1 MKIIHAIFS
10 FLTGGAET
18 MLVDIMNQQCQETS
32 VSLII
37 VNNKINTDLLKNIDA
52 KVNVFLLNRKA
63 GSKLHL
69 FKTFY
74 KINKIVRRIQ
84 PDVIHCHDNMLFPFF
99 IRWKQKTCITV
110 HSINASTRFLNHY
123 AKVFA
128 VSASVQED
136 IRKYTEVHATVIYNG
151 IEVEQYKSRND
162 YEFDPTKETFHLIQ
176 ISRLALELK
185 GQDIAIQAIH
195 LLKKQHPNLKI
206 NLYFV
211 GEGESS
217 AELQALVT
225 ELNLQN
231 HILFLGSVDRNW
243 VKNNLQN
250 YHLLIQPSRFEGF
263 GLTVIEGFA
272 CGLPV
277 ITSDLDGPK
286 EIVDLLNSGA
296 LVEPNNPADL
306 AQKIQQIY
314 EGYVSNLIKNSRYLI
329 LDKNRLKIFDIQT
342 TAKCYLNNYISNN

>member
-1 MKIIHAIFS
+1 MKIVHAIFS
-10 FLTGGAET
+10 FLTGGSET
-18 MLVDIMNQQCQETS
+18 MLVDIINQQCKETS

-37 VNNKINTDLLKNIDA
+37 VNGKVNADLLKNIDV
-52 KVNVFLLNRKA
+52 KVSVFSPNRTA
-63 GSKLHL
+63 GSKLQL
-69 FKTFY
+69 LPTFY
-74 KINKIVRRIQ
+74 KINKIIDRIQ
-84 PDVIHCHDNMLFPFF
+84 PNIIHCHDNMLFPFF

-110 HSINASTRFLNHY
+110 HNINLSSRFLNCY
-123 AKVFA
+123 ARVFA

-136 IRKYTEVHATVIYNG
+136 IQKYTGVYATIIYNG
-151 IEVEQYKSRND
+151 IEIEQYKSRND
-162 YEFDPTKETFHLIQ
+162 YAFNPTKETFQLIQ
-176 ISRLALELK
+176 ISRLAPEQK
-185 GQDIAIQAIH
+185 GQDIAIRAIY
-195 LLKKQHPNLKI
+195 LLKKQHPKLKI
-206 NLYFV
+206 KLYFV
-211 GEGESS
+211 GEGEAF

-277 ITSDLDGPK
+277 IASDLDGPK
-286 EIVDLLNSGA
+286 EIVDLLNAGA

-306 AQKIQQIY
+306 AQKIRQVY
-314 EGYVSNLIKNSRYLI
+314 DSYVSHSIQDRRYLI
-329 LDKNRLKIFDIQT
+329 SDKNQLEIFNIQVT
-342 TAKCYLNNYISNN
+342 STNYLHHYPI